1 MGMLVRHATGLWR
14 SNAESREKFE
24 ALTKAFAEVM
34 RSLVLLLLVVVLL
47 VIGVT

>member
-1 MGMLVRHATGLWR
+1 MGRWG